1 MSFSLAA
8 TGVLGLAA
16 LLIAPA
22 SAEASKIEMFSENVQ
37 SAAVVAEQTLEQ
49 QIATAEQG
57 IVRERIWVYRGFV
70 EDASGK
76 KMHGVKID
84 VFRSGSGGKNP
95 LATTRSDSRGHFLVH
110 LTNGNYTA
118 VMQAQGFSPLIY
130 IFEISYEGVEKELRF
145 RLARTSST

>member
-16 LLIAPA
+16 LVVALA
-22 SAEASKIEMFSENVQ
+22 SAEASRIEMFSANAQ
-37 SAAVVAEQTLEQ
+37 SAAVAEQTLEQ

-57 IVRERIWVYRGFV
+57 IVREQIWVYRGFV

-76 KMHGVKID
+76 KMHGFKID